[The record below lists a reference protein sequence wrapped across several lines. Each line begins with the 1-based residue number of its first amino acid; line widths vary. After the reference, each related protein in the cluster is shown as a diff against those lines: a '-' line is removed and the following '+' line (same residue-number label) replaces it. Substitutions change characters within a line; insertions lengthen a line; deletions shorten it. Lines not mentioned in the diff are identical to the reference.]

1 MEYINQLVKENVLL
15 VAITASILVFII
27 LYWFLAKFFF
37 SNKVISKGEKNM
49 IQKRRVEADPLDR
62 RYEGDMEED
71 NLPPDDFSEITDPK
85 ILKLAHSNFIKEE
98 NHISDTIVE
107 GGIIQFKNNNADK
120 LRLLQESEEEKNR
133 SLERLKKS
141 SFNK

>member
-1 MEYINQLVKENVLL
+1 M
-15 VAITASILVFII
+15 
-27 LYWFLAKFFF
+27 AKVYFR
-37 SNKVISKGEKNM
+37 KKQISKGEKNNE
-49 IQKRRVEADPLDR
+49 QKSRGVEDPLH
-62 RYEGDMEED
+62 RYEGDLEED
-71 NLPPDDFSEITDPK
+71 ELPPDDISEIKDPK
-85 ILKLAHSNFIKEE
+85 ILKLAHTNFIKEE
-98 NHISDTIVE
+98 SHISDTIVE